1 LKWEA
6 HIIVEAPML
15 IGLRVYFNLI
25 LLVEQRKLLHM
36 EYSSEWCEKGSA
48 TSLKYL
54 DSLATSLCGE
64 SVLDY

>member
-25 LLVEQRKLLHM
+25 LLVEQRNLLHM
-36 EYSSEWCEKGSA
+36 EYS
-48 TSLKYL
+48 LR
-54 DSLATSLCGE
+54 
-64 SVLDY
+64 VL